1 VVAISKIDKQGMK
14 HDRVRRLVTEEVIP
28 LKRSLVVTFVGVS
41 AHTGEG
47 VDSLLEQVLLQPRCS
62 NCIADPS
69 TVRHGDQP
77 TFGAKGRGPVTL
89 WSSPERSRR
98 ACVVPNQ
105 FNIRQGS
112 LHAGRKRK
120 KIKTAGPSIPC

>member
-77 TFGAKGRGPVTL
+77 TFGAGPWPGYALVQSGTL
-89 WSSPERSRR
+89 KASVCRS
-98 ACVVPNQ
+98 
-105 FNIRQGS
+105 
-112 LHAGRKRK
+112 
-120 KIKTAGPSIPC
+120 